1 MVMLHGMF
9 ASDFLAIRLRPD
21 MTFQGAFTGN
31 TVEISAVDSPV
42 VLKASPL
49 VKSQSSVYFGAF
61 LYRA

>member
-1 MVMLHGMF
+1 MLHEMF
-9 ASDFLAIRLRPD
+9 ALDFLAIRLRHS
-21 MTFQGAFTGN
+21 FQGAFAGN

-49 VKSQSSVYFGAF
+49 VKSQSSAVYFGAF